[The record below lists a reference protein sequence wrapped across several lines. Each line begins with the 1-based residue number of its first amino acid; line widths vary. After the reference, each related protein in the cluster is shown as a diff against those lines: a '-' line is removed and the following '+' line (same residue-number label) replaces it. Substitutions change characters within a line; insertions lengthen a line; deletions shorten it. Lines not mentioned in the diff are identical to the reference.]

1 MENELIKKAES
12 PLAVYSEFRQQLEQL
27 KKDNAATV
35 FHYDDPAGAKEARSH
50 IYKLRRTKGGIDD
63 ARKAEKAESL
73 RYGRVVDA
81 EAKDLIAEVDDMIEI
96 HAKPLREIAERET
109 DRIQKHKDQIEGMKK
124 VAGQTEH
131 PDSRPL
137 TAEEYRQAI
146 DYLERINTAL
156 FDEFSDQAT
165 TIRADALAIARRH
178 FDDRTK
184 YEADQAELARLQ
196 QEAQEREAR
205 DQEEKAAREKA
216 EREERLRKEGEELAN
231 KEAQKA
237 AAKQAEHAEAERIA
251 AENRELE
258 LKLAAE
264 TAERE
269 KHEAI
274 QRAAQ
279 AENDAKVMAEQSQRD
294 RIAQE
299 AAASRKREANKRHR
313 GKINNEALKSLV
325 AGGIDEVT
333 ARACV
338 VLIAEGKVKNVKI
351 NY

>member
-35 FHYDDPAGAKEARSH
+35 FDYEDPAGAKEARSH

-96 HAKPLREIAERET
+96 HDKPLREIAEREAE
-109 DRIQKHKDQIEGMKK
+109 RIQKHKDQIEGMGK

-131 PDSRPL
+131 PDGRPL
-137 TAEEYRQAI
+137 TAEEYLQSV
-146 DYLERINTAL
+146 DYLKLINPNT
-156 FDEFSDQAT
+156 FEEFSSQAQT
-165 TIRADALAIARRH
+165 MKSNALAIARQH
-178 FDDRTK
+178 FDNRTK
-184 YEADQAELARLQ
+184 YESDQAELARLQ
-196 QEAQEREAR
+196 QEAQERKAR
-205 DQEEKAAREKA
+205 DQEEKAASEKA
-216 EREERLRKEGEELAN
+216 DREERLRKEGEELAN

-237 AAKQAEHAEAERIA
+237 AAKQAERAEAERIA
-251 AENRELE
+251 AENRVLE

-269 KHEAI
+269 KQEAI

-279 AENDAKVMAEQSQRD
+279 AEKDAKVMAERAHRD

-299 AAASRKREANKRHR
+299 TAASRKREANKRHR